1 MTREQFIDT
10 IERRL
15 THLHEARAA
24 KAYYLS
30 KLPDPTDL
38 TRKERERLDALQYS
52 IDLATLDWQYTRR
65 RLLSLLHV
73 D

>member
-1 MTREQFIDT
+1 MTREQLIDT
-10 IERRL
+10 VERRIAAI
-15 THLHEARAA
+15 HEAREA

-38 TRKERERLDALQYS
+38 TQKEQSRLDALQYS
-52 IDLATLDWQYTRR
+52 IDLRLLDWQYTRS